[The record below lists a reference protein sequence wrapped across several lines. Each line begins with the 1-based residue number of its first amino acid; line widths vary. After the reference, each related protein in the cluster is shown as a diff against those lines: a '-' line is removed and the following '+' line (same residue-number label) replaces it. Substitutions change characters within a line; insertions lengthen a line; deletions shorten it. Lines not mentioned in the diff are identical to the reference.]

1 MRECHQ
7 LVEKLNEFIP
17 QGKAKLI
24 IPDVKFNRS
33 IGNDAGKLYGV
44 DGRLLSEEEH
54 RKHLAEV
61 LPTAQDERILNEIF
75 KQKDWVLQ
83 MN

>member
-17 QGKAKLI
+17 KGKEKLI
-24 IPDVKFNRS
+24 IPDVNFNRS
-33 IGNDAGKLYGV
+33 IGSAVGKPYSV
-44 DGRLLSEEEH
+44 DGRLLSEEESQ
-54 RKHLAEV
+54 KHLAEV
-61 LPTAQDERILNEIF
+61 LPTAEDERILNEIF
-75 KQKDWVLQ
+75 KQKDWVVQ